1 LALQLIIINN
11 PNNPTGATTSGDV
24 LHKIVDFARSR
35 NIIVFADEVYRP
47 LYHSLPAHTPE
58 PPSVLSLGYDRTVST
73 SSMSKAWSLAG
84 VRVGWIASRDAEIL
98 AAVESARNYTTI
110 SVSQLDDRVAG
121 YALSDAVRPGL
132 LQRNLDMARANIAL
146 LDEFIKEHSDTC
158 SWVKPTAGTTVLVN
172 FKRGGQP
179 VKDADFCLELL
190 KETGVLVM
198 PGSTCFGNGEDFE
211 GCMRFGYVSSS
222 EVLRQALT
230 KLGVYLRGDYL
241 SKV

>member
-1 LALQLIIINN
+1 MIIINN

-24 LHKIVDFARSR
+24 LQKIVDFARSR

-47 LYHSLPAHTPE
+47 LYHSLPAGTPE
-58 PPSVLSLGYDRTVST
+58 PPSILSLGYDRTVST

-84 VRVGWIASRDAEIL
+84 VRVGWIASRDTEVL
-98 AAVESARNYTTI
+98 SAVESARNYTTI

-132 LQRNLDMARANIAL
+132 LQRNLEMARTNVAL
-146 LDEFIKEHSDTC
+146 LEKFIQEHSDTC
-158 SWVKPTAGTTVLVN
+158 SWVKPTAGTTVLVK
-172 FKRGGQP
+172 FERGGRP
-179 VKDADFCLELL
+179 VKDAEFCLELL

-211 GCMRFGYVSSS
+211 GCMRFGYVSST
-222 EVLRQALT
+222 EVIKEALE
-230 KLGVYLRGDYL
+230 KLGTYLKGGYL
-241 SKV
+241 ANA